1 MIFNDINKN
10 LAYMKTTLN
19 KILDRIAD
27 VFSVFDFS
35 FIISGMAAFIMIY
48 TFLSFSYREALL
60 LIDSNNSWIFIIFI
74 IYILGLIM
82 FALGRY
88 IRQEVFGQKKSKY
101 QLFKKYGFSSES
113 DEEIDILFSQ
123 YWNNLRSDSNEK
135 SYDYYNRLWVM
146 TAVYEGLAGS
156 AILAFILII
165 LCFCTIVNSCGWLPG
180 ILLMIGIFLLICLLV
195 SILFREA
202 KKNAETIIIDLIVRN
217 RH

>member
-1 MIFNDINKN
+1 MIFNYINKN

-19 KILDRIAD
+19 NILDRIAD

-101 QLFKKYGFSSES
+101 QLFKKYGFSSDS
-113 DEEIDILFSQ
+113 YEEIDILFSQ

-156 AILAFILII
+156 VILAFILII

-202 KKNAETIIIDLIVRN
+202 KKNAETIIIDLIARN

>member
-1 MIFNDINKN
+1 MIFNDINQN
-10 LAYMKTTLN
+10 FAYMKTTLN

-101 QLFKKYGFSSES
+101 QLFKKNGFSSES

-156 AILAFILII
+156 VILAFILII

-195 SILFREA
+195 YILFREA
-202 KKNAETIIIDLIVRN
+202 KKNAETIIIDLIARN

>member
-60 LIDSNNSWIFIIFI
+60 LIDSNNSWIFTIFI

-156 AILAFILII
+156 VILAFILII

>member
-135 SYDYYNRLWVM
+135 SYDYYSRLWVM

-156 AILAFILII
+156 VILAFILII
-165 LCFCTIVNSCGWLPG
+165 LCFCTIVNSSGWLPG

>member
-101 QLFKKYGFSSES
+101 KLFKKYGFSSES

-156 AILAFILII
+156 VILAFILII

>member
-1 MIFNDINKN
+1 
-10 LAYMKTTLN
+10 MKTTLN

-48 TFLSFSYREALL
+48 TFLSFTYREALL
-60 LIDSNNSWIFIIFI
+60 LIDNNNSWIFIIFV

-101 QLFKKYGFSSES
+101 QLFKKYGFISES
-113 DEEIDILFSQ
+113 NKEIDALFSQ
-123 YWNNLRSDSNEK
+123 YWNNLRNDNSVRT
-135 SYDYYNRLWVM
+135 YDYYNRLWVM

-156 AILAFILII
+156 VILAFILII

>member
-1 MIFNDINKN
+1 MIFNDINQN
-10 LAYMKTTLN
+10 FAYMKTTLN

-101 QLFKKYGFSSES
+101 QLFKKYGFSFES

-156 AILAFILII
+156 VILAFILII

-202 KKNAETIIIDLIVRN
+202 KKNAETIIIDLIARN